1 MLSLPKPLDENQPNI
16 IQFQLQSQF
25 QRLLVLYQTLCVF
38 TQMKDTFN
46 ISDDEGGGG
55 KGGGGGQE
63 IFFQTWSCGISNR
76 RG

>member
-55 KGGGGGQE
+55 GG
-63 IFFQTWSCGISNR
+63 
-76 RG
+76 